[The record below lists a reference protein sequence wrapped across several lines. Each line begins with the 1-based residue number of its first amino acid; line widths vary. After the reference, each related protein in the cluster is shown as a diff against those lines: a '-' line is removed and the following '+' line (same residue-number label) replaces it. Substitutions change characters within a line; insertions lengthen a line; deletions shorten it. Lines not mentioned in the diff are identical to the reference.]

1 MNRVD
6 LNQTI
11 LSSLNSGDEQSSDD
25 EIKTLNSTAATDNA
39 DADIDTTLASIR
51 YSPANIQTVYNEL
64 LLIRQRLSQENE
76 RLKIKSDLLNQWEQR
91 MRETIEHGWQAHKD
105 KFDSELNI
113 YKEKLNNVTKDFKR
127 TNDSLQ
133 LLREQNSELKRNYN
147 DLRETNDKLVE
158 KTKQTEK
165 RAENLIRLNQI
176 SEQKIKELEKTIEIN
191 KKFLL
196 NNPNEE
202 CRKSMENIH
211 SSRTTSITDRSNE
224 HHSSTT
230 SLTTISKSPTIAS
243 PDSMIFLFNWLSDI
257 TQTTVSEWPNTSSI
271 TPDTIERYSKL
282 LTILADQSSFCLNKN
297 HSNLIISYLKLVYF
311 SLITI
316 ECPITSGQTRH
327 LYSCS
332 YRRLCE
338 QILKCDKN
346 QERPHLFDDNEPLI
360 RLYACLIVLLT
371 CNKIIDLIT
380 SYNQLRLDL
389 NSKPFIDLFVTNYGI
404 IALYRWLKP
413 PSHHKRLIFD
423 TIDLLLLLCTDSKS
437 LRPFLKQLSNE
448 TWFHLFYQLAQQC
461 NDGLGSST
469 NLSNIHLPLT
479 PTFDLKTMEKL
490 GILFE
495 KLSELTENRRLFSKY
510 NFLYIFKE
518 WKQKFVNDSPFL
530 VLNMK
535 STLLNLEQ

>member
-1 MNRVD
+1 MTNYTD

-11 LSSLNSGDEQSSDD
+11 LSSIQSGDEQSSDD
-25 EIKTLNSTAATDNA
+25 EIKTLYSSSAENA
-39 DADIDTTLASIR
+39 DADIDTTLASPR
-51 YSPANIQTVYNEL
+51 YISTNVQAVYNEL
-64 LLIRQRLSQENE
+64 LLIRQRLSEENE
-76 RLKIKSDLLNQWEQR
+76 RLKKKSDLLNQWEER
-91 MRETIEHGWQAHKD
+91 MRETIEHGWQAHKE
-105 KFDSELNI
+105 KFDSEINV
-113 YKEKLNNVTKDFKR
+113 YKEKLNQITKDFKR
-127 TNDSLQ
+127 TNETLQ
-133 LLREQNSELKRNYN
+133 LMREQNNELKRNLN
-147 DLRETNDKLVE
+147 DLRETNEKLVE
-158 KTKQTEK
+158 KAKQSEK
-165 RAENLIRLNQI
+165 RSENLIRLNQI
-176 SEQKIKELEKTIEIN
+176 SEQKIKELEKIIEMN
-191 KKFLL
+191 KKISL
-196 NNPNEE
+196 NNQHEE
-202 CRKSMENIH
+202 STKSIENNNCYRNTPISDHCSEYH
-211 SSRTTSITDRSNE
+211 SSAN
-224 HHSSTT
+224 
-230 SLTTISKSPTIAS
+230 SPTTASKTPSIAS
-243 PDSMIFLFNWLSDI
+243 TDSMIFLFNWLSDI
-257 TQTTVSEWPNTSSI
+257 SQTSIIEWPSSSSLTS
-271 TPDTIERYSKL
+271 DTIERYSKL
-282 LTILADQSSFCLNKN
+282 LI
-297 HSNLIISYLKLVYF
+297 YF

-316 ECPITSGQTRH
+316 ECPTTSGQTRH

-338 QILKCDKN
+338 QILKCEKN

-371 CNKIIDLIT
+371 CNKIIDLIAC
-380 SYNQLRLDL
+380 YNQLRLDL
-389 NSKPFIDLFVTNYGI
+389 NSKAFIDLFVTNFGI

-437 LRPFLKQLSNE
+437 LRTFLKQLSND
-448 TWFHLFYQLAQQC
+448 TWFHLFYQLTQQC

-469 NLSNIHLPLT
+469 NSSNIHLPLT